1 MQTFPYILGN
11 ILIVEDNEWDRLVA
25 ETLLKKEFNVSC
37 ASNPTDAIKAVEENP
52 YDIILMDLNL
62 GIHVMDGVE
71 LMQKI
76 KSDPRFHHIK
86 IFAVTAYSE
95 NKEDL
100 IKLGFDEL
108 YIKPVIKEEMKEA
121 ILKALNRSQPQINI
135 TGSHR
140 NRGSAWQSKKSY
152 ICSQI

>member
-37 ASNPTDAIKAVEENP
+37 ATNPTDALKAVEENP

-62 GIHVMDGVE
+62 GTHVMDGVE

-76 KSDPRFHHIK
+76 KRNPRFDHIK

-95 NKEDL
+95 NKDHLVE
-100 IKLGFDEL
+100 LGFDEL
-108 YIKPVIKEEMKEA
+108 YIKPVIKEEMKDA
-121 ILKALNRSQPQINI
+121 IMKALNRSQPKINQIA
-135 TGSHR
+135 SHR
-140 NRGSAWQSKKSY
+140 NRGNAWQTEKSY
-152 ICSQI
+152 IC